1 MSQPSLTPGVY
12 NPTITT
18 SGSGSPAQQALA
30 TQQAN
35 AARQN
40 DANQM
45 AHGGS
50 RKKLRGGAIALA
62 PLPNA
67 SPSAVALNAQVQNNG
82 AQSAANN
89 QYDCAASNSCAKTGG
104 RRKRIRKSRKTRT
117 NKRKTR
123 TNKRTKRRITMG
135 LRK

>member
-1 MSQPSLTPGVY
+1 MSQPSSTPGVY
-12 NPTITT
+12 NPTTT
-18 SGSGSPAQQALA
+18 TTGAGSPAQQAYN

-40 DANQM
+40 EVNQM
-45 AHGGS
+45 ARGGS
-50 RKKLRGGAIALA
+50 RKKYRGGAIALA

-67 SPSAVALNAQVQNNG
+67 SPSAVALNAQVQQSG
-82 AQSAANN
+82 SQSAANN
-89 QYDCAASNSCAKTGG
+89 QYDCAANNSCPKTGG
-104 RRKRIRKSRKTRT
+104 RRRKTRT

-123 TNKRTKRRITMG
+123 RNHKKTKRRRTKG